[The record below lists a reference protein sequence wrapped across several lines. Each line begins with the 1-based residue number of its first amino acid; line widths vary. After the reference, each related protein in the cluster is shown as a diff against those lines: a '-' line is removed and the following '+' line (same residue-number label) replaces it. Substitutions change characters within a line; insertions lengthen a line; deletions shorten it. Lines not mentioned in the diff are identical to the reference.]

1 MKKGTFSVVKAGKN
15 STAHNS
21 RLEIPNYLIS
31 NSNNNFY
38 ELIISDDKFKNEA
51 MILYKATV
59 NQKMQ
64 KSQIE
69 NLILETCISLKPN
82 HNENDLKNLF
92 LKLNEKFGGHELLEL
107 SIHRDEGH
115 FLKDEIAYYPTKN
128 ILKKGDFW
136 YVCSNSEILRPK
148 IEDFDKRVNID
159 DFEKVLNLH
168 AHAKFSM
175 FDRQI
180 GKTARMTKKTM
191 SERIKFV
198 SEFLELDYNPQKN
211 RKVRKSVNLIK
222 DEHLIKNRVFE
233 KVKSLQDEINLK
245 NDEIKKLKNELEK
258 SQNLIYSKNL
268 NKDGQRISF
277 RTYAEHYRNE
287 FNKLKLDFDLIS
299 NKNQSLKTD
308 FEELKNTYE
317 TLKKENE
324 NYKNLLNENYNEAKN
339 NLKELINENQNVINE
354 KLI

>member
-21 RLEIPNYLIS
+21 RLEIPNYLIDS
-31 NSNNNFY
+31 SSKNYY
-38 ELIISDDKFKNEA
+38 ELITPDQNFIIEA
-51 MILYKATV
+51 QEKYKLTV

-69 NLILETCISLKPN
+69 NLILETCISIKPN
-82 HNENDLKNLF
+82 HNVNDLKNLF
-92 LKLNEKFGGHELLEL
+92 LKLNEKYGGHELLEL

-128 ILKKGDFW
+128 ILNKNGDWFI
-136 YVCSNSEILRPK
+136 CSNSEILRPK
-148 IEDFDKRVNID
+148 IEDFDKLVNIN

-175 FDRQI
+175 FDKST
-180 GKTARMTKKTM
+180 GKSARMTKKTM

-233 KVKSLQDEINLK
+233 KVQNMQNEINLK
-245 NDEIKKLKNELEK
+245 NDEIKKLKIELEK
-258 SQNLIYSKNL
+258 KQDLIYTKKL
-268 NKDGQRISF
+268 NKEGQRISF
-277 RTYAEHYRNE
+277 RTYAEYYRNE
-287 FNKLKLDFDLIS
+287 LEKLKLNFDLIM
-299 NKNQSLKTD
+299 NENQSLKTD
-308 FEELKNTYE
+308 FEA
-317 TLKKENE
+317 LKKENE
-324 NYKNLLNENYNEAKN
+324 NYKNLTKTNYDEAKN
-339 NLKELINENQNVINE
+339 NLKEILKNQNVINQ